1 MGYSERLVLALVTSF
16 VLEAD
21 DLGRERSP
29 LVLASCGLDLVMHL
43 TAELVSFEAS
53 LRSLNLA
60 AGQKLVLLACLSLV
74 LHPLHLL

>member
-16 VLEAD
+16 ELEAD

-29 LVLASCGLDLVMHL
+29 LVLASYGLDLVKHL
-43 TAELVSFEAS
+43 TAELVPFEAS

-60 AGQKLVLLACLSLV
+60 AGQKLVLLACLSFV